1 MAKWAARFALGLS
14 NSVPGVRIAKEDY
27 FVIDDVGK
35 APSSSSLSENELA
48 YRLTMIITV
57 AEAYVGKKKVPA
69 EYTMTDGCGLANG
82 DFFAALAENLSS
94 EFRVFPTA
102 VQVRI
107 NGAKVH

>member
-1 MAKWAARFALGLS
+1 M
-14 NSVPGVRIAKEDY
+14 
-27 FVIDDVGK
+27 
-35 APSSSSLSENELA
+35 SLH
-48 YRLTMIITV
+48 TV

-107 NGAKVH
+107 NGAKVHLLQETSSYTDC